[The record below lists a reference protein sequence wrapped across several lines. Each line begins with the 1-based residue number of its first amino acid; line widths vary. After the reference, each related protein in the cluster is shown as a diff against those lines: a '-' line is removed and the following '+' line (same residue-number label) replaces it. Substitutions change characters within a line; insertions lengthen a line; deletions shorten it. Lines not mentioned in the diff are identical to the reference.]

1 MHPSD
6 HLNEKFAP
14 PLAGWPEAFTPTVLP
29 SAERF
34 GLRMVKSG
42 FDEVANI
49 GASRPEFPSF
59 QRNL

>member
-14 PLAGWPEAFTPTVLP
+14 PLAGWPEAFTPTVSP
-29 SAERF
+29 SEEQFR
-34 GLRMVKSG
+34 LRVLKSG
-42 FDEVANI
+42 FDEVAKI
-49 GASRPEFPSF
+49 GASRPEFPSL